1 VYSKGFQY
9 VFINQLSFSYNL
21 LAQELSLGGRVLSL
35 TDCNATVLG
44 FYKDADTE
52 QRPAGKRSWA

>member
-1 VYSKGFQY
+1 MYSKGPI
-9 VFINQLSFSYNL
+9 INQLSFSYNL

-35 TDCNATVLG
+35 TDCNATVLE

-52 QRPAGKRSWA
+52 QRVKLLQE